1 MSRVEVDI
9 TVCGKPC
16 GQCGKP
22 LWNLHSLQIRYIMPV
37 HMVMNNGC
45 KKETAPPRA
54 GRRVTVCISALLS
67 QPVRDHQRHLY
78 SGRSCLS
85 QAAGDA
91 GAVAHGEHAR
101 QLGLQLGA

>member
-45 KKETAPPRA
+45 KKETAPP
-54 GRRVTVCISALLS
+54 G
-67 QPVRDHQRHLY
+67 P
-78 SGRSCLS
+78 G
-85 QAAGDA
+85 
-91 GAVAHGEHAR
+91 GA
-101 QLGLQLGA
+101 